1 MQSQQTEVMIST
13 PDGQMPAFLYTPT
26 ESNRKPAVL
35 LLMEAFGLT
44 PHIQDIAA
52 KIAQEGYVVLA
63 PDLYYRELPNNKFGY
78 DQIEQARAM
87 VNRLDIPSVVMDIGA
102 ALAML
107 KSHSDVYPNQIG
119 VMGFCLG
126 GGLTLLAA
134 SKFSDQIAAAASF
147 YGLYGI
153 SVEQWNDLII
163 SITAP
168 VYLFL
173 GEVDTFI
180 PLDLVRQVESR
191 FKELEKDY
199 TLKVYPG
206 ANHGFFC
213 NERSDYNPAAAEDSW
228 QELTGFFK
236 QHLQESISP

>member
-1 MQSQQTEVMIST
+1 MQIQQTEVIIPT

-26 ESNRKPAVL
+26 EPKHQPAVL

-44 PHIQDIAA
+44 PHIKDVAVR
-52 KIAQEGYVVLA
+52 IAQEGYVVMA

-78 DQIEQARAM
+78 DEVDKARAM
-87 VNRLDIPSVVMDIGA
+87 VNRLNIPSVVTDIGV
-102 ALAML
+102 ALTKL
-107 KSHSDVYPNQIG
+107 KSHPDVYPNKIG

-134 SKFSDQIAAAASF
+134 SNFSDQIAAAASF

-153 SVEQWNDLII
+153 SVEQWNDLITR
-163 SITAP
+163 ITAP

-173 GEVDTFI
+173 GEVDSFI
-180 PLDLVRQVESR
+180 PLDLVKHVESR
-191 FKELEKDY
+191 FKELDKNY
-199 TLKVYPG
+199 LLKVYPG

-213 NERSDYNPAAAEDSW
+213 HERSDYNQLAADDSW
-228 QELTGFFK
+228 QELTKFFE
-236 QHLQESISP
+236 QHLQSVST

>member
-1 MQSQQTEVMIST
+1 MQIQSTEVMISM

-26 ESNRKPAVL
+26 EPNRKPAIL

-44 PHIQDIAA
+44 PHIQDVAARIA
-52 KIAQEGYVVLA
+52 KEGYVVLA
-63 PDLYYRELPNNKFGY
+63 PDLYYRELPSNKFGY
-78 DQIEQARAM
+78 DEVEQARAM
-87 VNRLDIPSVVMDIGA
+87 VNRLDISSVVTDIGE

-107 KSHSDVYPNQIG
+107 NSHPDVEPNKIG

-134 SKFSDQIAAAASF
+134 SKFSDQIAATASF

-153 SVEQWNDLII
+153 SVEQWNELIKT
-163 SITAP
+163 ITAP

-173 GEVDTFI
+173 GEVDSFI
-180 PLDLVRQVESR
+180 PLDLVKQVESR
-191 FKELEKDY
+191 FQELDKDY

-213 NERSDYNPAAAEDSW
+213 NERSDYNAAAAEDSW
-228 QELTGFFK
+228 QELTKFFGK
-236 QHLQESISP
+236 HLQADV

>member
-1 MQSQQTEVMIST
+1 VQIQQTEVMIST
-13 PDGQMPAFLYTPT
+13 ADGQMPAFLYTPT
-26 ESNRKPAVL
+26 APNGKPAIL

-44 PHIQDIAA
+44 PHIQDVAA
-52 KIAQEGYVVLA
+52 RIAQEGYVVLA
-63 PDLYYRELPNNKFGY
+63 PDLYYRELPDNKFGY
-78 DQIEQARAM
+78 EQVEQARAM
-87 VNRLDIPSVVMDIGA
+87 VNRLDIASVVVDIGT
-102 ALAML
+102 ALATL
-107 KSHSDVYPNQIG
+107 KSHPDVYADKIG

-134 SKFSDQIAAAASF
+134 SNFSDQIAAAASF

-153 SVEQWNDLII
+153 SVEQWNELITK
-163 SITAP
+163 ITAP

-173 GEVDTFI
+173 GEVDVFI
-180 PLDLVRQVESR
+180 PLDLVKQVESR

-213 NERSDYNPAAAEDSW
+213 HERSDYDPAAAEDSW
-228 QELTGFFK
+228 QELKQFFR
-236 QHLQESISP
+236 QHLQDSVST

>member
-1 MQSQQTEVMIST
+1 MQIQQTEVMIST

-26 ESNRKPAVL
+26 APNRQPAVL

-44 PHIQDIAA
+44 SHIQDIAA
-52 KIAQEGYVVLA
+52 RIAQEGYVVLA

-78 DQIEQARAM
+78 DEVEQARAM
-87 VNRLDIPSVVMDIGA
+87 VNRLNIPSVVVDIGA
-102 ALAML
+102 ALTVL
-107 KSHSDVYPNQIG
+107 KSHPDVYPHKIG

-153 SVEQWNDLII
+153 SVEQWNELITT
-163 SITAP
+163 ITAP

-173 GEVDTFI
+173 GEVDSFI
-180 PLDLVRQVESR
+180 PLDLVRQVESQ

-199 TLKVYPG
+199 TLKIYPG

-213 NERSDYNPAAAEDSW
+213 NERSDYEPAAAEDSW
-228 QELTGFFK
+228 QELTRFFD
-236 QHLQESISP
+236 QHLQSVSS